1 MDFKFWN
8 KTLGWTAFTIA
19 LVSYFLTL
27 EQYVPLWDCGEY
39 ISTAYKLEVGH
50 PPGAPTFNM
59 IGAVF
64 TYFLPTESVALMINF
79 ISALCSAFTI
89 LFMFWTI
96 TYLGK
101 RLATIGGAVI
111 TDDKKIAIL
120 GSSLVGSLAY
130 AYTDSFWFS
139 AVEGEVYAMSS
150 FFTAL
155 VVWAIFK
162 WDEVA
167 DEPYAD
173 RWLIFIMYM
182 IGVSIGVHLLN
193 LLAIPAIGMIY
204 YFRRYKPSTKGG
216 IIAFMVSLVILGI
229 IQMIIIPGMAKW
241 PAKMELLFVNSFG
254 LPFSFG
260 STFFF
265 LLVIGLIVWG
275 IRVSERKQK
284 HMLNMAVMTFMV
296 ILIGFSCF
304 AMIMI
309 RSQANTPV
317 DENNPE
323 NFPQL
328 LSYLNR
334 DQYGSAPLVSGHY
347 WNSEQGGKP
356 EDGAPIYMRGFAVK
370 RGDMLVK
377 GFRTQEEA
385 EKYVKDNKLA
395 NVKINEEYFVG
406 DNRKGIEPVFKP
418 EHTTVFPRMYSR
430 EDRHVRMYK
439 LWSAYKGG
447 EYLSTNIKKE
457 YDEIS
462 NAISQMEMMRDKGE
476 LDPAMANELK
486 AYQNYKDRMDMTG
499 IKLPTFGENLTF
511 FFNYQMGWMYWRY
524 FLWNFAGRQSD
535 EQNIDGNIIDGNWY
549 TGVSFIDSERLGDQ
563 SKIPSA
569 ISGNKAHNKFF
580 FLPLIL
586 GLIGMIYHLLKA
598 PKDWLIILLLFV
610 FTGIAIIVYLNSK
623 PAEPRE
629 RDYAYA
635 GSFYAFAFW
644 IGIGVYALFDM
655 AKNLSWKQFQK
666 GLMVGGGFGILL
678 YMIEMMSEGHH
689 SFSYSILYMVLIG
702 FGLVALMIFLGTK
715 MKNASQVA
723 FLSIALGLSVPVVLA
738 YQGWDDHNRSERST
752 ARSFAKNFMRSCDK
766 NAILFTYGDNDTF
779 PLWYIQEVEGY
790 RTDSRIVNTSLL
802 GTDWY
807 IDQMTRKAYESEPVP
822 FTVPEYIYRQGGII
836 DQFELEN
843 GSGVAIDL
851 KAELLKQ
858 RDNKQKSKNYN
869 AEWVILSGK
878 TFFINVNKKNAIKA
892 GLVPAGMEDEIVDRI
907 EFRVQDNVLM
917 KNDFMILDLL
927 ANYDWSRP
935 IYFATGNSSK
945 EYLGLDKYFSQ
956 EGLAYKLVPIV
967 QEGSRYSL
975 GGMNIDKT
983 YAMLMGTSKDSDL
996 NYEWGGMDSPNA
1008 NVDFYVRRTIC
1019 TSYHTV
1025 FMALAGNLLDE
1036 PEMLNEKITQTEFN
1050 LRVLQDSISVKPD
1063 DASLKAKSDILSANL
1078 AKYRARL
1085 NKYDYKDMAK
1095 KVINRCFEVMPPE
1108 NVPYDTYTQFFVELL
1123 FRAGDKENAIKHLKG
1138 HVEKSKEMLVYITN
1152 MKAEYAT
1159 NDIIGIAAENYDI
1172 INTMFDMVDEETM
1185 VGPVGKY
1192 VNDTDAEISKMM
1204 KDWISKIQQQDREKL
1219 ALIQLTLPRYFTKD
1233 AEIKLDEILS
1243 KNITEGAKQIK
1254 EAGQYFQLIS
1264 NVAIYVLN
1272 TSNDQGTMGDMQRL
1286 MQMTQSKV
1294 GDWLRKIMA
1303 TDPSKQEEIVNSF
1316 PDMFN
1321 RGGGGGRAPSGG
1333 GSLGG
1338 GL

>member
-19 LVSYFLTL
+19 LVCYFLTL

-59 IGAVF
+59 LGAVF
-64 TYFLPTESVALMINF
+64 TYFLPTESVAMMINF
-79 ISALCSAFTI
+79 ISALCAALTI

-101 RLATIGGAVI
+101 RLALMGGGELS
-111 TDDKKIAIL
+111 DDKKIAIL
-120 GSSLVGSLAY
+120 GSSLIGALAY
-130 AYTDSFWFS
+130 AFTDSFWFS

-182 IGVSIGVHLLN
+182 IGLSIGVHLLN
-193 LLAIPAIGMIY
+193 LLAIPAVGMMY
-204 YFRRYKPSTKGG
+204 YFRRYKPNTKGG
-216 IIAFMVSLVILGI
+216 IIAFIISLFVLGI
-229 IQMIIIPGMAKW
+229 IQMVIIPGMAKW
-241 PAKMELLFVNSFG
+241 PAKMELLFVNDLG

-265 LLVIGLIVWG
+265 LLVIGLIIWG

-323 NFPQL
+323 TFPQL

-334 DQYGSAPLVSGHY
+334 DQYGSAPLVSGNY

-356 EDGAPIYMRGFAVK
+356 EDGDPVYMPGFAVK
-370 RGDMLVK
+370 RGDQLVK
-377 GFRTQEEA
+377 GFRSEEEA
-385 EKYVKDNKLA
+385 KKYIKENELA
-395 NVKINEEYFVG
+395 NVTISEEYFIG
-406 DNRKGIEPVFKP
+406 DNRKAIEPVFKP

-430 EDRHVRMYK
+430 EDRHIRMYK
-439 LWSAYKGG
+439 LWSGYVGG
-447 EYLSTNIKKE
+447 DYLNTSIKKE
-457 YDEIS
+457 YDDIS
-462 NAISQMEMMRDKGE
+462 NAINQMEMMQQKGE
-476 LDPAMANELK
+476 LDPAMTNELK
-486 AYQNYKDRMDMTG
+486 AYQNYKARMDMTG
-499 IKLPTFGENLTF
+499 IKIPTFGENLSF
-511 FFNYQMGWMYWRY
+511 FFNYQMGWMYFRY

-549 TGVSFIDSERLGDQ
+549 TGISMIDSERLGDQ
-563 SKIPSA
+563 SKIPST
-569 ISGNKAHNKFF
+569 ISKNKAHNKFF

-655 AKNLSWKQFQK
+655 AKNLSWKKFQK
-666 GLMVGGGFGILL
+666 GLLVGGGFGVLL
-678 YMIEMMSEGHH
+678 YLIEMMTGEHH

-702 FGLVALMIFLGTK
+702 FGLIAGMIFIGGKL
-715 MKNASQVA
+715 KNPSQIA
-723 FLSIALGLSVPVVLA
+723 FLSIALTVCVPVVLA
-738 YQGWDDHNRSERST
+738 YQGWDDHNRSGRST

-807 IDQMTRKAYESEPVP
+807 IDQMTRKAYDSEPVP
-822 FTVPEYIYRQGGII
+822 FTIPEHIYRQGGSI
-836 DQFELEN
+836 DQFELNE
-843 GSGVAIDL
+843 GTPGVAIDL
-851 KAELLKQ
+851 KAELKKQ
-858 RDNKQKSKNYN
+858 MNNPQQSKSYN
-869 AEWVILSGK
+869 ANWVILSGK
-878 TFFINVNKKNAIKA
+878 TFYINVNKANAIKA
-892 GLVPAGMEDEIVDRI
+892 GLVPKGMESEVVDRI

-983 YAMLMGTSKDSDL
+983 YAMLMGTSKDAEL
-996 NYEWGGMDSPNA
+996 NFEWGGMDAENA

-1019 TSYHTV
+1019 TSYHTI
-1025 FMALAGNLLDE
+1025 FMALAGNLLDQ
-1036 PEMLNEKITQTEFN
+1036 PEMLNEKITQAEFR
-1050 LRVLQDSISVKPD
+1050 LRVIQDSLTAKPED
-1063 DASLKAKSDILSANL
+1063 GELKSQEAELSKSL
-1078 AKYRARL
+1078 AKYRQEL
-1085 NKYDYKDMAK
+1085 NKYDYKGMAK

-1138 HVEKSKEMLVYITN
+1138 HVEKAKEMLAYITN
-1152 MKAEYAT
+1152 MEAIYAS

-1172 INTMFDMVDEETM
+1172 INSMFEMVDEEM
-1185 VGPVGKY
+1185 LAGDLGKY
-1192 VNDTDAEISKMM
+1192 VFATDDEVSKMM
-1204 KDWISKIQQQDREKL
+1204 KSWIEKIQKEDREKI

-1233 AEIKLDEILS
+1233 AEYALDAILEKDIK
-1243 KNITEGAKQIK
+1243 EGSKQIK

-1264 NVAIYVLN
+1264 NVAVFVFN
-1272 TSNDQGTMGDMQRL
+1272 SSSDQGTMQDMQRL
-1286 MQMTQSKV
+1286 MQMTQGKV
-1294 GDWLRKIMA
+1294 SDWLRKIMA
-1303 TDPSKQEEIVNSF
+1303 ADPSKQQEIVDAF
-1316 PDMFN
+1316 PDLFN
-1321 RGGGGGRAPSGG
+1321 RGGRAPASGG

-1338 GL
+1338 SL